1 MRMTISR
8 TLILP
13 ALAMMLMLASTAFS
27 QQSVTYGYDQLG
39 RITTVTYADGKQ
51 IVYNYD
57 AAGNRT
63 QHIVSASTVN
73 RPPVAV
79 DDAKTA
85 SEGVAYVFDPRTND
99 SDPDGNPITIT
110 NVSNG
115 QYGAA
120 SVGGGG
126 TSVTYT
132 ATAGRVGTDLI
143 TYSISDGTSSVSA
156 AVTLT
161 IANSPPTPVTDAI
174 SVNRGAN
181 PGITFDPRTN
191 DTDPGLDPFTITAKT
206 NGTKG
211 TVTLGAGG
219 TSVTY
224 KPTPPLYGSDSF
236 TYTITDDAGGAA
248 TGTVNV
254 TINYVN
260 TAPTANTDLAYKV
273 VHQGNF
279 NVTID
284 PRTNDVDGEGDPM
297 TITAKTNGTYGTV
310 TILSS
315 GTLVKYQRTSNYPAL
330 YDGAFDTFTY
340 TISDGQGGTSV
351 GTVNV
356 NVDHEPNCG
365 TEC

>member
-1 MRMTISR
+1 MTISK

-13 ALAMMLMLASTAFS
+13 AFAVMLTLASVAFS
-27 QQSVTYGYDQLG
+27 QQAVTYSYDQLG
-39 RITTVTYADGKQ
+39 RIIAVTYADGKQ
-51 IVYNYD
+51 IVYAYD

-63 QHIVSASTVN
+63 QHVVSASTIN

-85 SEGVAYVFDPRTND
+85 SEGVPYAFDPRTND
-99 SDPDGNPITIT
+99 SDPDGNPLTIT

-115 QYGAA
+115 QYGTA

-143 TYSISDGTSSVSA
+143 TYSISDGTNSVSA
-156 AVTLT
+156 AVTIT

-181 PGITFDPRTN
+181 PGLTFDPRTN
-191 DTDPGLDPFTITAKT
+191 DTDPGLDPFTVTAKT

-211 TVTLGAGG
+211 TVTLAADG

-248 TGTVNV
+248 VGTVNV

-260 TAPTANTDLAYKV
+260 TAPTAAADWAYKV

-279 NVTID
+279 NMSFD
-284 PRTNDVDGEGDPM
+284 PRINDTDAEGDPI
-297 TITAKTNGTYGTV
+297 TITAKTNGSYGTV
-310 TILSS
+310 GIVN
-315 GTLVKYQRTSNYPAL
+315 GTTLTYTRTSNFPPL
-330 YDGAFDTFTY
+330 YESATDNFTY
-340 TISDGQGGTSV
+340 TISDGQGATSV
-351 GTVNV
+351 GNV
-356 NVDHEPNCG
+356 TINVDREPNCG